1 MAKGQEPED
10 GMRPRVCYMS
20 KQKLVGRMETEI
32 AVEETSWSLWNE
44 SEESNITFS
53 RWRQEQDKSGFLG
66 AVAVAMPIVFYA
78 IFVVGILGNS
88 VVMYVMIRHT
98 KLRTPSDIFIF
109 NLALADE
116 LFLIGIP
123 FFAQQFISDEWTF
136 GSAMCKIVYTLD
148 SNNQFASVYI
158 LTTMSIDRY
167 LAISH
172 PFRSIS
178 FRTRKVAIITNI
190 GVWVASLASISPVL
204 AFARQITYP
213 NGLRVCEISFPE
225 AKDIYWFTIYQ
236 FILAFAIPVVIITFC
251 YANVFRKL
259 KQVVNPAAS
268 NAEKKTK
275 KVAKMVLVV
284 VIVFLVCWL
293 PYYVIALV
301 NMQMSSGPS
310 YAFLVAYFVS
320 ICLGYANSCINP
332 FIYLSFSAKF
342 RKHAVDTLFCRDCR
356 KQRILPA
363 PIDDAI
369 LLRDL
374 NLGRG
379 AVYYSAG
386 NDSVF
391 GRDRPMVAFPST
403 FRTV

>member
-1 MAKGQEPED
+1 
-10 GMRPRVCYMS
+10 
-20 KQKLVGRMETEI
+20 METDITIE
-32 AVEETSWSLWNE
+32 ATSWWND
-44 SEESNITFS
+44 SEESNITLS
-53 RWRQEQDKSGFLG
+53 KWRPDPDKSGFLG
-66 AVAVAMPIVFYA
+66 AVAVAMPIVFYV

-172 PFRSIS
+172 PFRSMS
-178 FRTRKVAIITNI
+178 FRTRKVATFTNI

-204 AFARQITYP
+204 AFARQNTYP
-213 NGLRVCEISFPE
+213 NGMRVCEISFPQ
-225 AKDIYWFTIYQ
+225 ADDIYWFTVYQ
-236 FILAFAIPVVIITFC
+236 FVLAFALPVIIITFC
-251 YANVFRKL
+251 YTNVFRKL
-259 KQVVNPAAS
+259 RQVVNPLGAS
-268 NAEKKTK
+268 SAEKKTK

-284 VIVFLVCWL
+284 VVVFLVCWL

-301 NMQMSSGPS
+301 NMQMSSSPS
-310 YAFLVAYFVS
+310 YAFLVSYFVS

-342 RKHAVDTLFCRDCR
+342 RKHAINTLFCKDCR
-356 KQRILPA
+356 KTRVLP
-363 PIDDAI
+363 IHLDDAMS
-369 LLRDL
+369 LRNL

-391 GRDRPMVAFPST
+391 GRSRPMVAFPAT